1 MSRRIVLP
9 IVLLALGVAVIGFT
23 GLPQNAYKNIVKLSR
38 VIDLVS
44 QTYVEEVKTDKLID
58 DAIVGALKGLDPH
71 SVYIPP
77 KEMTAVK
84 EEFQGNFEGIGIQF
98 EVVNGILTV
107 VTAIPGT
114 PSDRLGILAGDH
126 IIKIDGVP
134 TKGITTEEVPKKLRG
149 PKGSVVHVT
158 IERAGMSD
166 VLEFDIVR
174 DKIPLYSVD
183 AKFMLDDKTGFIRF
197 NRFSETTS
205 DEIEQALTELE
216 AQGMQQLVLDL
227 RNNGG
232 GYLDQA
238 HMIADKFLPAGRM
251 IVYTKGRIP
260 NSSREYYSSGKSSF
274 RDLPIVA
281 IINRGSASASE
292 IVAGALQD
300 LDRAV
305 IVGERSFGK
314 GLVQS
319 QYDLGDGSAVRVT
332 TARYYTPS
340 GRLIQRPY
348 DGKSTEDYYTE
359 LRNIDT
365 MHTDSSKVYFT
376 SMGRK
381 VFGGGGIVPDHHVQN
396 DTISSYYAKLWSKG
410 VFRDY
415 SNAYLEKNGS
425 RLRDQYKGQ
434 FVAFAGEFE
443 ISEGDWRSILD
454 VGVEKGVPIDET
466 MAAADKTDMKNLIKG
481 EVARYIYGSLEA
493 ARVRLM
499 NDHMI
504 RTAVGYFDDARKYSD
519 AYRGK

>member
-1 MSRRIVLP
+1 MNRRIWLP
-9 IVLLALGVAVIGFT
+9 VALLALGLIALGFT
-23 GLPQNAYKNIVKLSR
+23 GVPQNAYKNVVKLSR

-44 QTYVEEVKTDKLID
+44 QTYVEDVNADKLID

-84 EEFQGNFEGIGIQF
+84 EEFQGNFEGIGVQF

-107 VTAIPGT
+107 VTPIPGT
-114 PSDRLGILAGDH
+114 PSDRLGIMAGDR
-126 IIKIDGVP
+126 IVKIDGVP
-134 TKGITTEEVPKKLRG
+134 TKGITTDEVPKKLRG
-149 PKGSVVHVT
+149 PKGSIVKVT
-158 IERAGMSD
+158 IERPGMKD
-166 VLEFDIVR
+166 LLEYDIVR

-197 NRFSETTS
+197 NRFAETTNE
-205 DEIEQALTELE
+205 EIEQALQELD
-216 AQGMQQLVLDL
+216 AQGMKQLVLDL

-238 HMIADKFLPAGRM
+238 HMIADKFLPGGKM
-251 IVYTKGRIP
+251 VVYTKGRIP
-260 NSSREYYSSGKSSF
+260 NSSRDYYSSGKSSF
-274 RDLPIVA
+274 RTMPIVVL
-281 IINRGSASASE
+281 INRGSASASE

-348 DGKSTEDYYTE
+348 DGKSTEEYYTE
-359 LRNIDT
+359 VRHLDT
-365 MHTDSSKVYFT
+365 LHTDSSKVYFT
-376 SMGRK
+376 GKGRK
-381 VFGGGGIVPDHHVQN
+381 VFGGGGIVPDHTLSN
-396 DTISSYYAKLWSKG
+396 DTITSYYAKLFSKG
-410 VFRDY
+410 VFRDF
-415 SNAYLEKNGS
+415 SNEYLEKNGPS
-425 RLRDQYKGQ
+425 LREQYKSK
-434 FVAFAGEFE
+434 FRDFAVGFS
-443 ISEGDWRSILD
+443 ISDDDWRRILEM
-454 VGVEKGVPIDET
+454 GIQKGLPVEEA
-466 MAAADKTDMKNLIKG
+466 MAQTDKDDMKNLIKG
-481 EVARYIYGSLEA
+481 EVARFLYGSLEA
-493 ARVRLM
+493 AQVRLM

-504 RTAVGYFDDARKYSD
+504 LQAVQFFDDARKFSE
-519 AYRGK
+519 AYR